1 MAEKDLAHL
10 HHHVKALYQIIR
22 GRDCWVQVVM
32 DIVGCL
38 VTCMTCNLLLNQ
50 LAGVLPIS

>member
-1 MAEKDLAHL
+1 M
-10 HHHVKALYQIIR
+10 
-22 GRDCWVQVVM
+22 QVVM